1 MPYKK
6 FKPCTDKIS
15 NYKDKIKKTF
25 FTTQNLIFTSFFNRE
40 TKNLLSITRI
50 EEYRKYLYS
59 FKNLIGLTDN
69 YSYFNEFY
77 IQKMNELDNRYE
89 PIVNNKSLPIVPRSK
104 ISIFFNS
111 IKNLFTGNANEY
123 ERQNNR

>member
-1 MPYKK
+1 M
-6 FKPCTDKIS
+6 
-15 NYKDKIKKTF
+15 
-25 FTTQNLIFTSFFNRE
+25 
-40 TKNLLSITRI
+40 LSITRI

-77 IQKMNELDNRYE
+77 IQKMNELDNRYGA
-89 PIVNNKSLPIVPRSK
+89 IVNNKSLAIVPRSK

-111 IKNLFTGNANEY
+111 IKNLFVGNANEY
-123 ERQNNR
+123 EKENSK